1 MFIYV
6 LMGPEVEVIKI
17 IGLMQPLLEALFL
30 LKIEVNGSDKI
41 A

>member
-1 MFIYV
+1 
-6 LMGPEVEVIKI
+6 MGPEAKVIDI

-30 LKIEVNGSDKI
+30 LKKVNRSEKF